1 MGHTLV
7 LKNVRHVPNLML
19 NLIFIE
25 KLDARGFASHIV
37 NGVWKLIIRSLIVAR
52 GNKCCGLY
60 RTIL

>member
-19 NLIFIE
+19 NLIPIE
-25 KLDARGFASHIV
+25 KLDDKGFASHFA

-52 GNKCCGLY
+52 GNKCCSLY
-60 RTIL
+60 RILL